1 MPWQE
6 TAPGVLR
13 LPSGRLVRGR
23 ALKGPPPEG
32 PGPDFAVYLLASEPP
47 APAWE
52 TVWVRW
58 PDFGLP
64 ADAAQ
69 AREAFA
75 AAWRRSATQR
85 VEVGCAGGR
94 GRTGTALA
102 CLAILDGV
110 PAPGAVAYVRVHY
123 APGAVETQEQERFVL
138 GFGAPE
144 GG

>member
-1 MPWQE
+1 MPWEE
-6 TAPGVLR
+6 TAPGVLG

-47 APAWE
+47 ALAWE

-75 AAWRRSATQR
+75 AAWRRCATQR

-110 PAPGAVAYVRVHY
+110 PAPGAVAYVRANY
-123 APGAVETQEQERFVL
+123 YPGAVETPAQQRFVL
-138 GFGAPE
+138 GFAAPE

>member
-1 MPWQE
+1 MQWE
-6 TAPGVLR
+6 ENAPGVLR

-23 ALKGPPPEG
+23 ALTGPALDG
-32 PGPDFAVYLLASEPP
+32 PDPDFAVYLLGSEPP
-47 APAWE
+47 TFAWE
-52 TVWVRW
+52 SVWVRW

-64 ADAAQ
+64 ADAAR

-75 AAWRRSATQR
+75 AAWRRCATQR

-110 PAPGAVAYVRVHY
+110 RASEALEYVRAHY
-123 APGAVETQEQERFVL
+123 DPGAVETREQERFVG
-138 GFGAPE
+138 GFAADLRR
-144 GG
+144 

>member
-1 MPWQE
+1 MPWDE
-6 TAPGVLR
+6 NAPGVLW

-23 ALKGPPPEG
+23 ALKGPALDG
-32 PGPDFAVYLLASEPP
+32 PDPDFAVYLLASQPP
-47 APAWE
+47 VLPWE
-52 TVWVRW
+52 SVWVRW

-64 ADAAQ
+64 ADAAA

-75 AAWRRSATQR
+75 VAWRRCATQR

-110 PAPGAVAYVRVHY
+110 PTSEAVEYVRAHY
-123 APGAVETQEQERFVL
+123 DPGAVETREQERFVR
-138 GFGAPE
+138 GFAADPRP
-144 GG
+144 